1 MTNKPYLI
9 FEQQKRWHINHHHH
23 GHRNE
28 EHSGL
33 IAALTISDSK
43 SRGTK
48 ITLWG
53 LASNV
58 GLTAAKGVAGVVM
71 NSASLVADAAHSLS
85 DLISDFVTLY
95 TFRKSRRPAD
105 ATHPYGY
112 GKYESIGSL
121 AVSSLLIAGAIG
133 IGHHSYE
140 LLVELLP
147 VEIPTNISELNGAI
161 NSANLHPLNPNAAWF
176 AAASVLVKEIL
187 FRITLKIGLEER
199 SDVLIANAW

>member
-1 MTNKPYLI
+1 MVL
-9 FEQQKRWHINHHHH
+9 
-23 GHRNE
+23 
-28 EHSGL
+28 L
-33 IAALTISDSK
+33 L
-43 SRGTK
+43 
-48 ITLWG
+48 
-53 LASNV
+53 
-58 GLTAAKGVAGVVM
+58 
-71 NSASLVADAAHSLS
+71 
-85 DLISDFVTLY
+85 
-95 TFRKSRRPAD
+95 
-105 ATHPYGY
+105 

-187 FRITLKIGLEER
+187 FRISMFNFTDKFTFFFILLIIKINFSTIKIFFSIALKIGLEER

>member
-1 MTNKPYLI
+1 MFL
-9 FEQQKRWHINHHHH
+9 
-23 GHRNE
+23 
-28 EHSGL
+28 L
-33 IAALTISDSK
+33 L
-43 SRGTK
+43 
-48 ITLWG
+48 
-53 LASNV
+53 
-58 GLTAAKGVAGVVM
+58 
-71 NSASLVADAAHSLS
+71 
-85 DLISDFVTLY
+85 
-95 TFRKSRRPAD
+95 
-105 ATHPYGY
+105 

-187 FRITLKIGLEER
+187 FRISMFNFTDKFTFFLYY
-199 SDVLIANAW
+199 